1 MPTRISEG
9 GPSLLH
15 QLNQMLVASINADTP
30 ERVKVERQKSI
41 SRHKCVLVIQLCPAL
56 CFPWTVTCKAPLSM
70 EFSREE
76 DWNGLPFPS
85 PGGLLDSGI
94 KLRSPVFRTD
104 SLPTEPPGKLKK
116 KKS

>member
-1 MPTRISEG
+1 MC
-9 GPSLLH
+9 
-15 QLNQMLVASINADTP
+15 ASHS
-30 ERVKVERQKSI
+30 V
-41 SRHKCVLVIQLCPAL
+41 CPAL
-56 CFPWTVTCKAPLSM
+56 CSPWTVTCKAPLSM

-76 DWNGLPFPS
+76 DWSGLPFPS

-116 KKS
+116 KKANQKKVGKEGCVSIAIKINF